1 MKKIIIG
8 LIALAALAGGIFL
21 LSGKSKEAP
30 KNSEVKIEDKIYVAV
45 EEAGEIA
52 VISAKDR
59 TVIKRIDLS
68 AEIGGSPR
76 FGEAGM
82 KIGFMPHNIQVAP
95 DNKTVWVTANAMDMS
110 NDKVSFFKISRVR
123 ADEGHGEEGG
133 MKINDQIIVI
143 DPLTDKIIK
152 RIEMGADLHLSHV
165 ALTSDSNYAIAAAQ
179 TKGVVYKINAKTYE
193 VEMEAITEKGG
204 EPHGLRISPDG
215 KTAYIAMLKG
225 KSIGV
230 LDIEKMTLS
239 YVPLKGAAVQA
250 GVTPDGKYAL
260 ASVYD
265 TKSLAVYDI
274 ASQKLS
280 YVDLPKEAK
289 GPVQIYP
296 SPDSRYVYVA
306 DQGYY
311 FNQPNSDLVYKID
324 LGEMKV
330 AQTIKGGT
338 APHGV
343 AVSQDGKFVYAT
355 NLLSDDLSVID
366 ADAGKEIARIKIG
379 KMPNGVSLFY
389 GEGFVS
395 PVTEKEKGFLTAE
408 ETAFDFGSIPMYGG
422 KVKHNFTLKNTG
434 QAPVKISKIYTSC
447 MCTEVMLIA
456 DKTKKGPFGMPGHGG
471 LTTFANQEIGAG
483 EEAIVEV
490 EVDPAAHGPQG
501 TGPAKKVVYIETDD
515 SQKLQLMMD
524 INVIK

>member
-1 MKKIIIG
+1 M
-8 LIALAALAGGIFL
+8 AALAGVVFL
-21 LSGKSKEAP
+21 LSGKGEKAS
-30 KNSEVKIEDKIYVAV
+30 KNSETKIEDKIYVAV

-68 AEIGGSPR
+68 AEIGGI
-76 FGEAGM
+76 
-82 KIGFMPHNIQVAP
+82 KIGFMPHNVQVAP
-95 DNKTVWVTANAMDMS
+95 DNKSVWVTANV
-110 NDKVSFFKISRVR
+110 NDKEMKMSFRIIPMVQ
-123 ADEGHGEEGG
+123 ADTGHGEEGG
-133 MKINDQIIVI
+133 MKVNDEIIVI
-143 DPLTDKIIK
+143 NPLTDKIIK
-152 RIEMGADLHLSHV
+152 RIEMGTDLHLSHI
-165 ALTSDSNYAIAAAQ
+165 ALTPDSNYAIAAAQ

-193 VEMEAITEKGG
+193 VEKEINTEKGG

-215 KTAYIAMLKG
+215 QTAYIAMLKG

-230 LDIEKMTLS
+230 LGIQKMTIS
-239 YVPLKGAAVQA
+239 YVPLKGAAVQM
-250 GVTPDGKYAL
+250 GVTPDGRYAL

-265 TKSLAVYDI
+265 AKSLAVYDI

-296 SPDSRYVYVA
+296 TPDSRFVYVA

-324 LGEMKV
+324 LQEMKV
-330 AQTIKGGT
+330 AETIKGGT

-366 ADAGKEIARIKIG
+366 TVQGKEVVKIKVG

-389 GEGFVS
+389 GKGLVS
-395 PVTEKEKGFLTAE
+395 PVSENEKGFLTAE
-408 ETAFDFGSIPMYGG
+408 EMTFDFGMVPMYGG
-422 KVKHNFTLKNTG
+422 KVKHNFTLKNKG
-434 QAPVKISKIYTSC
+434 QGPVKISKIYTSC
-447 MCTEVMLIA
+447 MCTEATLVINKSSKGLA
-456 DKTKKGPFGMPGHGG
+456 PLKAGPFGMPGHGG
-471 LTTFANQEIGAG
+471 LVTFANQEIGTG
-483 EEAIVEV
+483 EEAVIEV

-501 TGPAKKVVYIETDD
+501 TGPAKKVVYIEMDD
-515 SQKLQLMMD
+515 SQKIQLMMD
-524 INVIK
+524 INVTR

>member
-8 LIALAALAGGIFL
+8 LIALVALAGGIFL

-30 KNSEVKIEDKIYVAV
+30 KNSEAKIEDKIYVAV

-68 AEIGGSPR
+68 SDIS
-76 FGEAGM
+76 GM

-95 DNKTVWVTANAMDMS
+95 DNKSVWVTANAMDM
-110 NDKVSFFKISRVR
+110 NKAKISFFKILRVR

-133 MKINDQIIVI
+133 MKINDEVIVI

-215 KTAYIAMLKG
+215 KMAYIAMLKG

-324 LGEMKV
+324 LQEMKV
-330 AQTIKGGT
+330 VQTIKGGT

-343 AVSQDGKFVYAT
+343 AVSEDGKFVYVT

-366 ADAGKEIARIKIG
+366 AEAGKEIARIKVG

-389 GEGFVS
+389 GKGLSVS
-395 PVTEKEKGFLTAE
+395 APSVGKGNLMAE
-408 ETAFDFGSIPMYGG
+408 ETFFDFGTVPMYGG
-422 KVKHNFTLKNTG
+422 KVKHSFRLKNTG
-434 QAPVKISKIYTSC
+434 QGPVKISKIYTSC
-447 MCTEVMLIA
+447 MCTEVMLISGQS
-456 DKTKKGPFGMPGHGG
+456 KKGPFGMPGHGG
-471 LTTFANQEIGAG
+471 LVSFANQEIGAG
-483 EEAIVEV
+483 EEALMEA

-515 SQKLQLMMD
+515 SQKVQLMMD
-524 INVIK
+524 INVIR

>member
-8 LIALAALAGGIFL
+8 LIALVALAGGIFL

-30 KNSEVKIEDKIYVAV
+30 KNSEAKIEDKIYVAV

-68 AEIGGSPR
+68 SDIS
-76 FGEAGM
+76 GM

-95 DNKTVWVTANAMDMS
+95 DNKTVWVTANAMDM
-110 NDKVSFFKISRVR
+110 NKAKISFFKISRVR

-324 LGEMKV
+324 LQEMKV
-330 AQTIKGGT
+330 VQTIKGGT

-343 AVSQDGKFVYAT
+343 AVSEDGKFVYVT

-366 ADAGKEIARIKIG
+366 ALAGTEIARIKIG

-389 GEGFVS
+389 GEGLSVS
-395 PVTEKEKGFLTAE
+395 APNVGKGNLMAE
-408 ETAFDFGSIPMYGG
+408 ETVFDFGSIPMYGG

-434 QAPVKISKIYTSC
+434 QGPVKISKIYTSC
-447 MCTEVMLIA
+447 MCTEVMLISGQS
-456 DKTKKGPFGMPGHGG
+456 KKGPFGMPGHGG
-471 LTTFANQEIGAG
+471 LVSFANQEIGAG
-483 EEAIVEV
+483 KEATVEV

-501 TGPAKKVVYIETDD
+501 TGPAKKAVYIETVD
-515 SQKLQLMMD
+515 SQKIQLMMD
-524 INVIK
+524 INVTK